1 MYGVKSYLFFL
12 DLDKF
17 VMKLMKIVKI
27 GFDFSKIRSFKYFR
41 NLCMK
46 IVLFIWFYIWRG
58 FEDIGEK
65 FIIRI

>member
-1 MYGVKSYLFFL
+1 MYSVKSYLFFL

-46 IVLFIWFYIWRG
+46 IVLFI
-58 FEDIGEK
+58 
-65 FIIRI
+65 